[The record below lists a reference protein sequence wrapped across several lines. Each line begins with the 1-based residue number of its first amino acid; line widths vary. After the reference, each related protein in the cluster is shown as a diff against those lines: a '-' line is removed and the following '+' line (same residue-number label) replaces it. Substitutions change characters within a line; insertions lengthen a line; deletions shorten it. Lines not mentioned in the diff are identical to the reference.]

1 MTVRDAAA
9 MAAVLACAVGMLL
22 VLRFYRKWAAPDAEW
37 IRKLA
42 HIGTGLLSIALPW
55 IFSATLPIFIICG
68 VSIALLLTMRYA
80 PLVKKQLSG
89 VLHDVSRQSWGELYF
104 PLSVAALAQV
114 AHGDKLLY
122 AVPLLVLTLAD
133 TVAALTGAEYG
144 KHGYAATGATKSVEG
159 SIAFFCAAFFSVNV
173 ALVVFTEVGRIETLL
188 ISLDIA
194 LIVML
199 LEAIAWR
206 GLDNIFI
213 PLGVFILLKLYLVMP
228 LNQLWN
234 RLQIGIALVLFVTA
248 YGRKTTLQGSA
259 LLAAALVLYVSWAL
273 GGWQWLMPPAILLLA
288 YTFFFPRKI
297 TESDRTH
304 NVYAVLGI
312 AFPGLIWLF
321 LYRIWRQ
328 PDLFFPYTLA
338 FAIHLALVAWNLLYP
353 RRASARLTMG
363 ACVLLAWGLMFAPY
377 VAIEGK
383 SSLSLMQAGLALLIC
398 AVTFTAFYWSEK
410 PRDGDYPATAAR
422 WVRQAALV
430 LLATGAARIF

>member
-1 MTVRDAAA
+1 VTLRDDLA

-22 VLRFYRKWAAPDAEW
+22 VLRIYRKWAGADGEW

-55 IFSATLPIFIICG
+55 IFVGTFPILVICAAS
-68 VSIALLLTMRYA
+68 VALLLSLRYT
-80 PLVKKQLSG
+80 PLGKKHLSG

-104 PLSVAALAQV
+104 PLSVAVLAQL

-122 AVPLLVLTLAD
+122 AVPLVVLTLAD

-144 KHGYAATGATKSVEG
+144 KHGYAGTGATKSIEG

-188 ISLDIA
+188 IALDIA

-206 GLDNIFI
+206 GLDNVFI
-213 PLGVFILLKLYLVMP
+213 PLGVFILLKLYLAMP

-234 RLQIGIALVLFVTA
+234 RFRIGVALVLFVTV

-273 GGWQWLMPPAILLLA
+273 GGWQWLIPPAILLLA
-288 YTFFFPRKI
+288 YTFFFPGKI
-297 TESDRTH
+297 AESNRTH
-304 NVYAVLGI
+304 NVYAVLGT
-312 AFPGLIWLF
+312 AFPGLLWLF
-321 LYRIWRQ
+321 LYRVWRQ

-353 RRASARLTMG
+353 RHASARLKMG

-377 VAIEGK
+377 VAIEGQ
-383 SSLSLMQAGLALLIC
+383 SSLSLLRAGMALLIC
-398 AVTFTAFYWSEK
+398 ALAFAAFYWSEK
-410 PRDGDYPATAAR
+410 PRDGDYPASAAR
-422 WVRQAALV
+422 WLRQATLV
-430 LLATGAARIF
+430 LLATGAARIL

>member
-1 MTVRDAAA
+1 MTLRDAVAIA
-9 MAAVLACAVGMLL
+9 TVLAFALGMLL
-22 VLRFYRKWAAPDAEW
+22 VLRLYHKWAGADGEW
-37 IRKLA
+37 VRKLA

-55 IFSATLPIFIICG
+55 IFSGTLPIFITCG
-68 VSIALLLTMRYA
+68 ASVALLLTVRYV
-80 PLVKKQLSG
+80 PLVKKQMSG
-89 VLHDVSRQSWGELYF
+89 VLHDVSRESWGELYF
-104 PLSVAALAQV
+104 PLSVALLAQL
-114 AHGDKLLY
+114 AHSDKLLY
-122 AVPLLVLTLAD
+122 AVPLVVLTLAD

-144 KHGYAATGATKSVEG
+144 KHGYAATGATKSIEG

-234 RLQIGIALVLFVTA
+234 RFRIGVALVLFVTIYA
-248 YGRKTTLQGSA
+248 RKTTLQGSA

-273 GGWQWLMPPAILLLA
+273 GGWQWLIPPALLLLA
-288 YTFFFPRKI
+288 YTFFFPGKI
-297 TESDRTH
+297 TAFHRTH

-312 AFPGLIWLF
+312 AFPGLLWLF
-321 LYRIWRQ
+321 LYRVWHQ

-353 RRASARLTMG
+353 RHASANLRMG
-363 ACVLLAWGLMFAPY
+363 ACVLLAWGLMFGPY

-383 SSLSLMQAGLALLIC
+383 SRLSLMQAGVALLIC
-398 AVTFTAFYWSEK
+398 ALAFTVFYLSEK
-410 PRDGDYPATAAR
+410 PRDGDYPASAAR
-422 WVRQAALV
+422 WLRQTALV
-430 LLATGAARIF
+430 LLATGAAWVL

>member
-1 MTVRDAAA
+1 MTLRDALA
-9 MAAVLACAVGMLL
+9 MAAVLACAVGILL
-22 VLRFYRKWAAPDAEW
+22 VLRLYRKWAGADGEW

-55 IFSATLPIFIICG
+55 IFSGTVPIFVICAAS
-68 VSIALLLTMRYA
+68 VALLLAMRYM
-80 PLVKKQLSG
+80 PSVKKQLSG

-104 PLSVAALAQV
+104 PLSVALLAQL

-122 AVPLLVLTLAD
+122 AVPLVVLTLAD
-133 TVAALTGAEYG
+133 AVAALAGAEYG
-144 KHGYAATGATKSVEG
+144 KHGYAATGATKSIEG
-159 SIAFFCAAFFSVNV
+159 SVAFLCAAFFSVNV

-228 LNQLWN
+228 LAQLWN
-234 RLQIGIALVLFVTA
+234 RFRIGITLVIFVTA

-273 GGWQWLMPPAILLLA
+273 GGWQWLLPPALLLLT
-288 YTFFFPRKI
+288 YTFFFPGKI
-297 TESDRTH
+297 TAAARTH
-304 NVYAVLGI
+304 NVYAVLGV

-321 LYRIWRQ
+321 LYRVWRQ

-338 FAIHLALVAWNLLYP
+338 FAVHLALVAWNLLYP
-353 RRASARLTMG
+353 RKGSSRIRMG
-363 ACVLLAWGLMFAPY
+363 ACVLLAWGLMFGPY
-377 VAIEGK
+377 VVINGESRLALLQAI
-383 SSLSLMQAGLALLIC
+383 AALLIC
-398 AVTFTAFYWSEK
+398 ALAFAAFYWFEK
-410 PRDGDYPATAAR
+410 PQDGDYPASAR
-422 WVRQAALV
+422 RWLRQAALV
-430 LLATGAARIF
+430 LLATGAARIV